1 MNASCSDAIHGEL
14 REEKETKARRRRERG
29 RWRARERS
37 VVDLESLDGRETG
50 IGLHDGN
57 DTAMGASG
65 GVGAITATCSTRR
78 NREKRGREN
87 DTWGPHVRFDFHLI
101 SNFWIVTDTNT
112 FFLPR

>member
-1 MNASCSDAIHGEL
+1 MVAVDLKSVERSSRIRSMNASCSDAIHGEL

-65 GVGAITATCSTRR
+65 GVGAITATCSIGRSMG
-78 NREKRGREN
+78 EGRERL
-87 DTWGPHVRFDFHLI
+87 TCGGHV
-101 SNFWIVTDTNT
+101 
-112 FFLPR
+112 